1 MNDARTTGY
10 VFKGWGRTLMLIS
23 HHEQPE
29 MYHKP
34 KFKKCD
40 YRTPGGKKLRKCLWS
55 SGRQRVLS
63 RTQKP
68 QGIKEKNY

>member
-40 YRTPGGKKLRKCLWS
+40 YRTPGEKKGEEMFMIFR
-55 SGRQRVLS
+55 
-63 RTQKP
+63 
-68 QGIKEKNY
+68 